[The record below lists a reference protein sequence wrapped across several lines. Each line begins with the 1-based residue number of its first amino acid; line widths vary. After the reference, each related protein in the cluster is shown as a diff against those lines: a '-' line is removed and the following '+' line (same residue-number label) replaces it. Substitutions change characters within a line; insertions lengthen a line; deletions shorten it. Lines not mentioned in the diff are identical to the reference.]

1 MTRNCSVCDHPER
14 REIDAALV
22 AGRSAR
28 DIAAAHGLNYQAVR
42 RHRLNHLPQTI
53 RAAALAALDS
63 APAAQ
68 TAIEAQ
74 TPATPAHGHPEAV
87 PAVAPDIAPETSHTP
102 VRRRTRGIQLTDS
115 PPAPPVP
122 VIAPSAPAPAGIF
135 NSYSEAVG
143 LRDRAMNILELAER
157 NGDAKT
163 ALTAIREARGVLEH
177 LSRLEERN
185 QSSGPTVPLAESPEW
200 HRTRAAII
208 SALADHPEARLAV
221 ATALI
226 ATGAL
231 Q

>member
-1 MTRNCSVCDHPER
+1 MTRNCSVCDHPQR

-22 AGRSAR
+22 AGRSSR
-28 DIAAAHGLNYQAVR
+28 DIAAPHGLNYQAIR
-42 RHRLNHLPQTI
+42 RHRLNHLPIAI
-53 RAAALAALDS
+53 RAAARAALDS
-63 APAAQ
+63 AEGTE
-68 TAIEAQ
+68 TASQAQ
-74 TPATPAHGHPEAV
+74 TPTAPSYGLPEAV
-87 PAVAPDIAPETSHTP
+87 PAVAPAIAPETAPTP

-122 VIAPSAPAPAGIF
+122 VIAPSAPASAGIF

-177 LSRLEERN
+177 LSRLEDRN
-185 QSSGPTVPLAESPEW
+185 QSSGPAVPLVDSPEW

-208 SALADHPEARLAV
+208 SALAAHPEARLAV
-221 ATALI
+221 AEALI

-231 Q
+231 N

>member
-1 MTRNCSVCDHPER
+1 MTRNCSVCDHPQR
-14 REIDAALV
+14 REVDAALV
-22 AGRSAR
+22 AGRSSR
-28 DIAAAHGLNYQAVR
+28 DIAATHGLNYQAIG

-68 TAIEAQ
+68 TAIENQ
-74 TPATPAHGHPEAV
+74 RPSTPAHGLPEAAPAVV
-87 PAVAPDIAPETSHTP
+87 PAIEPEASPTP

-177 LSRLEERN
+177 LSRLEDRS
-185 QSSGPTVPLAESPEW
+185 QSSGPAVPLAESPEW

-208 SALADHPEARLAV
+208 TALADHPEARLAV

-231 Q
+231 N

>member
-1 MTRNCSVCDHPER
+1 MTRNCSVCDHPQ
-14 REIDAALV
+14 REAINSMLV

-28 DIAAAHGLNYQAVR
+28 DIAAAHGLNYQAIR

-53 RAAALAALDS
+53 HAAALAALDS

-74 TPATPAHGHPEAV
+74 TPATPAHGHPETVHFA
-87 PAVAPDIAPETSHTP
+87 PAIAPETSPTP

-122 VIAPSAPAPAGIF
+122 VITPSAPAPAGIF

-185 QSSGPTVPLAESPEW
+185 QSSGPAVPLAESPEW

-221 ATALI
+221 ATALV

-231 Q
+231 N